1 MDIIYTT
8 SNQIAANVIKLFT
21 GCKWHHCGVIVDD
34 YVIEARMFGGVI
46 HTPIKAF
53 KSRGE
58 WAIESVK
65 VTDEEKAKEFLLNQ
79 IGKGYDISGAISLPF
94 RRDWQDKH
102 KWYCSELVAAAFAAG
117 GSPLVKNNLIS
128 VSPRDL
134 WVQDK
139 TRFN

>member
-8 SNQIAANVIKLFT
+8 SNQIAANVIKIFT

-34 YVIEARMFGGVI
+34 YVIEARMLGGVI

-53 KSRGE
+53 KARGE

-65 VTDEEKAKEFLLNQ
+65 VADEEKAKEFLLNQ
-79 IGKGYDISGAISLPF
+79 IGKSYDISGAISLPF

-102 KWYCSELVAAAFAAG
+102 KWYCSELVAAAFAYG
-117 GSPLVKNNLIS
+117 GSPLVKSNLLS

-139 TRFN
+139 SRFN